1 MSDVSVTQEKV
12 VAFAIVEIRQ
22 LLAGYLGS
30 QSTADLSVRIAAHL
44 AYALHNQ
51 ADAVLEGK
59 PFDTQQALRGFGA
72 IDGLLGTEYE
82 RRLPGLMTELAGQ
95 AP

>member
-1 MSDVSVTQEKV
+1 MSLTQEQV
-12 VAFAIVEIRQ
+12 LAFAITEIRQ

-30 QSTADLSVRIAAHL
+30 QADADLSVRIAAHL

-51 ADAVLEGK
+51 AHAVLEGK
-59 PFDTQQALRGFGA
+59 SFDTQQALRALGA
-72 IDGLLGTEYE
+72 VDSMLGTEYE
-82 RRLPGLMTELAGQ
+82 RRLPGLMTGLAGQ